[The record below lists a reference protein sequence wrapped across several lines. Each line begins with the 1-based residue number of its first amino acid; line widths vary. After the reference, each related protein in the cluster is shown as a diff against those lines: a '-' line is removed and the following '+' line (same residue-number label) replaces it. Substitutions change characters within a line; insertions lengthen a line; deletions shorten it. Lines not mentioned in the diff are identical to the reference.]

1 MLRDGCQQPAGPLSS
16 RRYGRFGNAG
26 GQRQTA
32 DFESAK
38 SRSFGKGRG
47 GNKKTSELGQDRG
60 CCVGGGFE
68 SNDAPGN
75 LKAVPKKNEYRF
87 CRARTWLKPKQVAQD
102 REEKEKQ
109 LKILWWLYL
118 GGRIDLYFGDESAFS
133 MNPKLPYGWSPK
145 GERIQIF
152 PQRDK
157 KVNLFGV
164 FRPDNFCLTYESDG
178 NINADFLIRSINDC
192 CRYVKKPTVLVL
204 DNAPTHRSRKFI
216 AQMEKWM
223 EQDLYIFFLPKY
235 SPHLNIAETFWRKA
249 KYEWLRPSDYGSFA
263 KYKKKVK
270 AIFTGIGSEYK
281 IAFSQMTV

>member
-1 MLRDGCQQPAGPLSS
+1 M
-16 RRYGRFGNAG
+16 
-26 GQRQTA
+26 
-32 DFESAK
+32 
-38 SRSFGKGRG
+38 
-47 GNKKTSELGQDRG
+47 
-60 CCVGGGFE
+60 
-68 SNDAPGN
+68 
-75 LKAVPKKNEYRF
+75 
-87 CRARTWLKPKQVAQD
+87 
-102 REEKEKQ
+102 
-109 LKILWWLYL
+109 
-118 GGRIDLYFGDESAFS
+118 GGRPKASGFRYFRE
-133 MNPKLPYGWSPK
+133 
-145 GERIQIF
+145 
-152 PQRDK
+152 RDK

-249 KYEWLRPSDYGSFA
+249 KYEWLRPSDYGSVA